1 MRKANTVLAVI
12 LALLVGAGIYYMF
25 GTNMNVSRQLARDGD
40 SLVCDLTLSNG
51 SLFPYEYLEF
61 IARPDSSVVTSTE
74 GAGEDV
80 PVLSEKA
87 AKVTLHLP
95 EGESCTLEIGYYVLG
110 MRRTVELTVP

>member
-12 LALLVGAGIYYMF
+12 LALLVGAGVYYLL
-25 GTNMNVSRQLARDGD
+25 GTHMRADVQLARDGD

-61 IARPDSSVVTSTE
+61 IAKPDSSAITGTE

-80 PVLSEKA
+80 PILSEKSA
-87 AKVTLHLP
+87 QVTLNLP
-95 EGESCTLEIGYYVLG
+95 EGERTTLEIGYYVLG
-110 MRRTVELTVP
+110 MRRTFEVTIP